1 MEKLKFIRLV
11 NFLDKYNILNENQF
25 SFRSGRSTTQASL
38 PVTDKIQRAIENEL
52 YSCGIFVLFDTV
64 DHNIFFA
71 KLDQYGLFPLILNQ
85 QTANKFRFRSTTN
98 DIWGTKR
105 LCAWPSITPDLY

>member
-1 MEKLKFIRLV
+1 MRINLVFAVDAPLLRLLCLSRIKFKEPLKMNYILAG
-11 NFLDKYNILNENQF
+11 FLHLSK
-25 SFRSGRSTTQASL
+25 
-38 PVTDKIQRAIENEL
+38 V
-52 YSCGIFVLFDTV
+52 FDTV

-105 LCAWPSITPDLY
+105 LCAWPSIIPDLY

>member
-38 PVTDKIQRAIENEL
+38 PVTDKFKEPLKMNYTLAGFLYFSIQ
-52 YSCGIFVLFDTV
+52 
-64 DHNIFFA
+64 
-71 KLDQYGLFPLILNQ
+71 
-85 QTANKFRFRSTTN
+85 
-98 DIWGTKR
+98 
-105 LCAWPSITPDLY
+105 